1 MQEWNSNSRPTP
13 ILFATSNRGK
23 LDEAKQVL
31 GPLGFSVQ
39 SHGGKGI
46 EIQADTTSEV
56 AAYSVRQAAKKARQ
70 PILVEDAGL
79 FVDALGGFPGVYSAY
94 VLKTLGVDGIIVL
107 LEKSRSRSAKF
118 VSSVAYCEPQG
129 EPSVFDGSVSGI
141 ISDGPRGNGGF
152 GFDPI
157 FVPDG
162 QKLTFGEFTLEDK
175 CAVSH
180 RGDALRKF
188 ARWWHASHR
197 LR

>member
-1 MQEWNSNSRPTP
+1 MRESNSNPRPTP

-23 LDEAKQVL
+23 LEEAKQVL

-39 SHGGKGI
+39 SHDGKGI
-46 EIQADTTSEV
+46 EIQADTTAEV
-56 AAYSVRQAAKKARQ
+56 AVYSVREAVKKARQ

-107 LEKSRSRSAKF
+107 LEKSRSRDARF
-118 VSSVAYCEPQG
+118 VSSVAYCEPEG
-129 EPSVFDGSVSGI
+129 EPSVFDGSVKGT
-141 ISDGPRGNGGF
+141 ISDRPRGKGGF

-175 CAVSH
+175 CLVSH

-188 ARWWHASHR
+188 ARWWHTSR
-197 LR
+197 VL